1 MLPPEPASSPA
12 PPGPREVE
20 GTLLLLPPGAHDV
33 AEDVAALA
41 GLDGFTMTSP
51 DSLQIHDRYFDT
63 TDARLRSRRVALRIR
78 RNGGT
83 LLALTEF
90 GPSYKRAALM
100 QSILALLGSI
110 GALVAWLAG
119 DGPFWAVG
127 GLLLLFS
134 VPFTLIVIRPTNRC
148 LLDPGLDRSSP
159 EADRLLTRWGRLHWA
174 RTAVS
179 LASFGAFVLGL
190 RAGP

>member
-1 MLPPEPASSPA
+1 MNEASQWIAVWAAGLFS
-12 PPGPREVE
+12 G
-20 GTLLLLPPGAHDV
+20 
-33 AEDVAALA
+33 AALYV
-41 GLDGFTMTSP
+41 
-51 DSLQIHDRYFDT
+51 SLVEHP
-63 TDARLRSRRVALRIR
+63 ARMQC
-78 RNGGT
+78 GT
-83 LLALTEF
+83 VLAVTEF

-100 QSILALLGSI
+100 QSILALLGSM

-134 VPFTLIVIRPTNRC
+134 VPFTLIVIIPTNRR

-190 RAGP
+190 LVGP